1 MVIKDLK
8 KDFSICKIKD
18 FSGCAGEFVFFAKTD
33 NELSLVCETNFI
45 PLSAYEHCDGWQAFR
60 VEGQLDFSIVG
71 ILSEIT
77 SLLAAENIPVFTVS
91 TFDTDYILT
100 QNEFFARAL
109 NVLRLKGYTVI

>member
-8 KDFSICKIKD
+8 KDFSICKIKE
-18 FSGCAGEFVFFAKTD
+18 FSGCAGKFVFFAKTD
-33 NELSLVCETNFI
+33 NELSLVCETNCI
-45 PLSAYEHCDGWQAFR
+45 PLSAYEHCDGWQAFK
-60 VEGQLDFSIVG
+60 VEGQLDFSIIG

-100 QNEFFARAL
+100 KKENFGLAL
-109 NVLRLKGYTVI
+109 NALKAKGYTVI